1 MSLRRDFYSQ
11 KHLYIPR
18 DLLSRGVVPEN
29 YHVFATNERISV
41 CLYYELDNTDQIVRK
56 YMIKKFQ
63 LHLIVFIFIFLILTV

>member
-1 MSLRRDFYSQ
+1 MSVRRDFYSQ

-41 CLYYELDNTDQIVRK
+41 CLYYDLEKKNEIVSK
-56 YMIKKFQ
+56 YYIIVKK
-63 LHLIVFIFIFLILTV
+63 LLYAI